1 MAAHTITSVIGAAI
15 IALTMGVGLGACG
28 TTAPTSSNDQAS
40 APSAGPAHN
49 QADITFAQD
58 MIPHHAQAIA
68 MSRLAAQRAQSP
80 QVKDLVAR
88 IQTAQ
93 QPEIDQMSSWLRSWN
108 VPVPSTGSPMG
119 SMDHDAAGAM
129 PGMMTNDQMRQLK
142 MAPAD
147 KFDQMFLRMMIAHHE
162 GAITVARSELSNGQN
177 TDARQLAQRIIDAQQ
192 REVTEMEAFPGV

>member
-1 MAAHTITSVIGAAI
+1 MAAHRITSVIAAATV
-15 IALTMGVGLGACG
+15 ALTMGAGLGACG
-28 TTAPTSSNDQAS
+28 TTVPTSSNDQAS

-68 MSRLAAQRAQSP
+68 MSRLAVQRAQSP
-80 QVKDLVAR
+80 QVKDLAAR

-108 VPVPSTGSPMG
+108 VPVPTGR
-119 SMDHDAAGAM
+119 MDHDAAGAM
-129 PGMMTNDQMRQLK
+129 PGMMTNDQMRQLR

-162 GAITVARSELSNGQN
+162 GAITIARSELSNGQN
-177 TDARQLAQRIIDAQQ
+177 TDAHQLAQRIIDAQQ
-192 REVTEMEAFPGV
+192 REVTEMQTFPGV